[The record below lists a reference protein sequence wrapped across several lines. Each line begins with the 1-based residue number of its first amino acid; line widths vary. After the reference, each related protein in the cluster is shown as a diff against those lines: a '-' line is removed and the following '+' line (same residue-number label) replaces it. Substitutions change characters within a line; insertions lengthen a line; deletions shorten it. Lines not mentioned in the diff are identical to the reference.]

1 MKAAMEIEALREL
14 SEEELIDRLG
24 EVRRFMRDLKEEN
37 QNTLSLLKW
46 GNNSEIEGG
55 NYKAVK
61 REAKR
66 QFILKRVNGKSIAN
80 ELLQTLRDKIFEPVT
95 TQMTVFVYQK
105 KK

>member
-1 MKAAMEIEALREL
+1 MEIEALREL

-37 QNTLSLLKW
+37 QNILSLLEW

-55 NYKAVK
+55 NYRAVK
-61 REAKR
+61 RESKR

-95 TQMTVFVYQK
+95 TQMAVFVYQK
-105 KK
+105 K

>member
-1 MKAAMEIEALREL
+1 MEIEALREL

-37 QNTLSLLKW
+37 QNTLSSRKW

-66 QFILKRVNGKSIAN
+66 
-80 ELLQTLRDKIFEPVT
+80 
-95 TQMTVFVYQK
+95 
-105 KK
+105 